1 MSGAGTGLRA
11 LRPALLLVAALVLV
25 GIAEPV
31 ADGLRG
37 LGGGLGL
44 RLHAAAVLVVRIGA
58 GYLLGMALGAGRARL
73 SRGRQLG
80 LLVPAAAVCLWPLT
94 LPLLAEIGLAPDRAA
109 GLVPP
114 QLPPFA
120 AVVVGLALASRR

>member
-1 MSGAGTGLRA
+1 MSNAGSSLRA
-11 LRPALLLVAALVLV
+11 VRPALLAVAALALV
-25 GIAEPV
+25 GVAEPL

-37 LGGGLGL
+37 LGGNLGL
-44 RLHAAAVLVVRIGA
+44 RVHAAAVLTVRVGA

-80 LLVPAAAVCLWPLT
+80 LLIPAAAVCLWPLT
-94 LPLLAEIGLAPDRAA
+94 LPLLADLGLASQGAA

-120 AVVVGLALASRR
+120 AVIVGLAFASRR

>member
-1 MSGAGTGLRA
+1 MSGAGTSLRA
-11 LRPALLLVAALVLV
+11 LRPALLAVAALALV
-25 GIAEPV
+25 GVVEPL

-37 LGGGLGL
+37 LGGSLGL
-44 RLHAAAVLVVRIGA
+44 RVHAAAVLTVRVGA

-73 SRGRQLG
+73 SRSRQLG

-94 LPLLAEIGLAPDRAA
+94 LPVLAELGLAPQKAA

-120 AVVVGLALASRR
+120 AVIVGLAFASRR